1 MKMTSRDKRVVA
13 IGLLVVVCILGWM
26 YVVSPMQ
33 ERWKDA
39 KDTLR
44 TGEEE
49 LEKLRRVAD
58 QTGFYADERERVA
71 ELVRETENLESS
83 PTIVPALI
91 NDVQGFSQ
99 AHGVEISRFEPL
111 PPRAE
116 DSYAV
121 YSLNLSLRASLN
133 ELIGFLEDI
142 QAAEPKINIRRLHV
156 SPPGPTS
163 EMTDLSVEVLLS
175 TFAIE
180 KHGSS
185 AVDEDDDTE
194 VASGATAG

>member
-1 MKMTSRDKRVVA
+1 MKMTPRDKRVAA
-13 IGLLVVVCILGWM
+13 IGLLVVVAILGWM

-33 ERWKDA
+33 ERWRDA
-39 KDTLR
+39 KDTLQ

-49 LEKLRRVAD
+49 LEKLERVAGQAGD
-58 QTGFYADERERVA
+58 YAEERARVA

-91 NDVQGFSQ
+91 DDVQGFSQ
-99 AHGVEISRFEPL
+99 IHGVDISRYEPL

-142 QAAEPKINIRRLHV
+142 QNAEPKVNVRRLHV
-156 SPPGPTS
+156 SPPASTS
-163 EMTDLSVEVLLS
+163 EITDLSVEVLLS
-175 TFAIE
+175 TYAIQ

-185 AVDEDDDTE
+185 AVDEDDDAE